1 MRSIGKKLH
10 MTQDPVK
17 SLIEELG
24 AHLSQTEHSDI
35 VLNNGKGKQFL
46 IAPSE
51 FSEIKSVNNPRKIA
65 FVDGG
70 DGPLEESPNFLIT
83 INRVYFS
90 IFQGKKRI
98 KPKANPRVQFYSSVT
113 SSIKTVDGE
122 KTVMY
127 STKLFPHTA
136 EDKKY
141 LPAESDL
148 TSSTESTIVLQGAKL
163 NSLGRRFA
171 EWQLAIHVVESELE
185 KGDMI
190 VMDGS
195 LQTNFKNEI
204 KYVKRLY
211 DLAIKKGVI
220 VCGLAKTS
228 RLITESGDPL
238 LARIAEIAEDVPHE
252 RWYVKVSEEISTEDK
267 GFILAVKLHAKSR
280 FVFRFEILR
289 EQFEKMDKEMLNSV
303 LASLVE
309 NSQDVAMLGYPYG
322 AIDADRFAQVRRD
335 ELNMYQGFIM
345 SEKMRHPEWKRL
357 QKYSASLTAHDVLNE
372 VTS

>member
-1 MRSIGKKLH
+1 MNE
-10 MTQDPVK
+10 DPVK
-17 SLIEELG
+17 SLIAELG
-24 AHLSQTEHSDI
+24 AHLTQKEHSDI

-51 FSEIKSVNNPRKIA
+51 FCEITSTDNPRKIA

-98 KPKANPRVQFYSSVT
+98 KPKANPRVQFYSFVT
-113 SSIKTVDGE
+113 SNITTVGG
-122 KTVMY
+122 KKNVSYNTR
-127 STKLFPHTA
+127 LFPHSA

-141 LPAESDL
+141 LPVETDL
-148 TSSTESTIVLQGAKL
+148 TSSTESTSVLQGARL

-185 KGDMI
+185 KGDML

-195 LQTNFKNEI
+195 LQTSFKNEI
-204 KYVKRLY
+204 KYANRLY
-211 DLAIKKGVI
+211 DMAMSKGVI

-238 LARIAEIAEDVPHE
+238 LARVAEIAEEVPFGK
-252 RWYVKVSEEISTEDK
+252 WYVKVAEEVSSDDR
-267 GFILAVKLHAKSR
+267 GFMLAAKFHEKSR
-280 FVFRFEILR
+280 YVFRFEILR
-289 EQFEKMDKEMLNSV
+289 EQFSTMSQDEINSV
-303 LASLVE
+303 LASIAE
-309 NSQDVAMLGYPYG
+309 NSKDVAMIGYPYG

-335 ELNMYQGFIM
+335 ELNMYQGFII

-357 QKYSASLTAHDVLNE
+357 QKYSASLSAHDALNG

>member
-1 MRSIGKKLH
+1 MN
-10 MTQDPVK
+10 DPVK

-24 AHLSQTEHSDI
+24 AHLSQKEHSDR

-51 FSEIKSVNNPRKIA
+51 FSEIKSIDSPRKIA

-90 IFQGKKRI
+90 MFQGKKRI
-98 KPKANPRVQFYSSVT
+98 KPKENPRVQFFSSVT
-113 SSIKTVDGE
+113 SNITTVNGKKE
-122 KTVMY
+122 VSYNTR
-127 STKLFPHTA
+127 LFPHSA

-141 LPAESDL
+141 LPDESDL
-148 TSSTESTIVLQGAKL
+148 TSSTESTSVLQGARL

-171 EWQLAIHVVESELE
+171 EWQLAIHVVESELD
-185 KGDMI
+185 KGDML
-190 VMDGS
+190 VLDGS
-195 LQTNFKNEI
+195 LQTSFKNEI
-204 KYVKRLY
+204 KYANRLY
-211 DLAIKKGVI
+211 DLAMSKGVI

-238 LARIAEIAEDVPHE
+238 LARIAEIAEDVPFGKWH
-252 RWYVKVSEEISTEDK
+252 VKVAEEISADDR
-267 GFILAVKLHAKSR
+267 GFMLAVKFHAKSR

-289 EQFEKMDKEMLNSV
+289 EQFSSMNNDELNSV
-303 LASLVE
+303 LASLAE
-309 NSQDVAMLGYPYG
+309 NSQDVSMIGYPYG

-335 ELNMYQGFIM
+335 ELGMYQGFIL
-345 SEKMRHPEWKRL
+345 SEKLRHPEWKRL
-357 QKYSASLTAHDVLNE
+357 QKYSASLTAHDTLNG

>member
-1 MRSIGKKLH
+1 MIE
-10 MTQDPVK
+10 DPVK
-17 SLIEELG
+17 SMITELG
-24 AHLSQTEHSDI
+24 THLSQKKHSDI
-35 VLNNGKGKQFL
+35 VLNNGNGKQFL

-51 FSEIKSVNNPRKIA
+51 FSEIRPAGNPRKIA

-70 DGPLEESPNFLIT
+70 DGLLEESPNFLIT

-90 IFQGKKRI
+90 LFQGKKRI
-98 KPKANPRVQFYSSVT
+98 KPKTNPRVQFFSNVT
-113 SSIKTVDGE
+113 SNIQTVDGK
-122 KTVMY
+122 KTVSY
-127 STKLFPHTA
+127 DTKLFPHTT
-136 EDKKY
+136 EDKKF

-148 TSSTESTIVLQGAKL
+148 ASSTESTTVLQGARL

-195 LQTNFKNEI
+195 LQTNFKNEL
-204 KYVKRLY
+204 KYANRLY
-211 DLAIKKGVI
+211 DLAKSKGVI

-228 RLITESGDPL
+228 RLITESGHPL
-238 LARIAEIAEDVPHE
+238 LARVAEISEDVSFGK
-252 RWYVKVSEEISTEDK
+252 WYVKIAEKVSSGDR
-267 GFILAVKLHAKSR
+267 GFMLVVKFHPQSK

-289 EQFEKMDKEMLNSV
+289 EQFLEMDEEALNSV
-303 LASLVE
+303 LDSLAE
-309 NSQDVAMLGYPYG
+309 NSQDVAMIGYPYG

-335 ELNMYQGFIM
+335 ELGMYQGFM
-345 SEKMRHPEWKRL
+345 LSEKLRHPEWRRL
-357 QKYSASLTAHDVLNE
+357 QKYSASLEAHNDLNG

>member
-1 MRSIGKKLH
+1 MNE
-10 MTQDPVK
+10 DPVK
-17 SLIEELG
+17 SMIAELG
-24 AHLSQTEHSDI
+24 AHLSQKEHSDI
-35 VLNNGKGKQFL
+35 VLNNGNGKQFL

-51 FSEIKSVNNPRKIA
+51 FVEIKSTDAPRKIA

-90 IFQGKKRI
+90 LFQGKNRI
-98 KPKANPRVQFYSSVT
+98 KPKENPRVQFFSSVT
-113 SSIKTVDGE
+113 SNIQTENGKKIVSYD
-122 KTVMY
+122 
-127 STKLFPHTA
+127 TKLFPHTT

-148 TSSTESTIVLQGAKL
+148 TSNTESTTVLQGSRL

-195 LQTNFKNEI
+195 LQTNFKNEL
-204 KYVKRLY
+204 KYANRLY
-211 DLAIKKGVI
+211 DLAISKGVI

-228 RLITESGDPL
+228 RLITESGHPL
-238 LARIAEIAEDVPHE
+238 LARVAEIAEDVPFGK
-252 RWYVKVSEEISTEDK
+252 WYVKVAEEVSGDDR
-267 GFILAVKLHAKSR
+267 GFMLAVKFHEKSR
-280 FVFRFEILR
+280 YVFRFEILR
-289 EQFEKMDKEMLNSV
+289 EQFSSMSPDELNSV

-309 NSQDVAMLGYPYG
+309 NSQDVAMIGYPYG

-335 ELNMYQGFIM
+335 ELGMYQGFIL
-345 SEKMRHPEWKRL
+345 SEKLRDPIWKRL
-357 QKYSASLTAHDVLNE
+357 QKYSASLSAHDTLNG

>member
-1 MRSIGKKLH
+1 MNE
-10 MTQDPVK
+10 DPVR
-17 SLIEELG
+17 SLITELG
-24 AHLSQTEHSDI
+24 AHLTQKEHSDI
-35 VLNNGKGKQFL
+35 VLNNGKGRQFL
-46 IAPSE
+46 IVPAE
-51 FSEIKSVNNPRKIA
+51 FCEITSVDSPRKIA

-90 IFQGKKRI
+90 LFQGKKRI
-98 KPKANPRVQFYSSVT
+98 KPKANPRVQFYSFVT
-113 SSIKTVDGE
+113 SNISTVNG
-122 KTVMY
+122 KKNISYNTR
-127 STKLFPHTA
+127 LFPHGA

-148 TSSTESTIVLQGAKL
+148 TSSTESTSVLQGARL

-185 KGDMI
+185 KGDML

-195 LQTNFKNEI
+195 LQTSFKNEI
-204 KYVKRLY
+204 KYADRLY
-211 DLAIKKGVI
+211 DLAISKGVI

-238 LARIAEIAEDVPHE
+238 LARVAEIAEDVPFG
-252 RWYVKVSEEISTEDK
+252 RWYVKIAEEVSSDDR
-267 GFILAVKLHAKSR
+267 GFMLAAKFHEKSR
-280 FVFRFEILR
+280 YVFRFEILR
-289 EQFEKMDKEMLNSV
+289 EQFNAMSPDEINSV
-303 LASLVE
+303 LASIVE
-309 NSQDVAMLGYPYG
+309 NSQDVSMIGYPYG

-335 ELNMYQGFIM
+335 ELNMYQGFIL

-357 QKYSASLTAHDVLNE
+357 QKYSASLSAHDTLNG

>member
-1 MRSIGKKLH
+1 MNE
-10 MTQDPVK
+10 DPVK
-17 SLIEELG
+17 SLIAELG
-24 AHLSQTEHSDI
+24 AHLTQKEHSDV

-51 FSEIKSVNNPRKIA
+51 FCEISSVSNPRKIA

-90 IFQGKKRI
+90 LFQGKKRI
-98 KPKANPRVQFYSSVT
+98 KPKENPRVQFYSFVT
-113 SSIKTVDGE
+113 SNITTVDG
-122 KTVMY
+122 KKNVSYNTR
-127 STKLFPHTA
+127 LFPHSE
-136 EDKKY
+136 EDKRY

-148 TSSTESTIVLQGAKL
+148 TSSTESTSVLQGARL

-185 KGDMI
+185 KGDML

-195 LQTNFKNEI
+195 LQTNFKNET
-204 KYVKRLY
+204 KYANRLY
-211 DLAIKKGVI
+211 DLAIAKGVI
-220 VCGLAKTS
+220 ICGLAKTS

-238 LARIAEIAEDVPHE
+238 LARVAEIAEDVSFGK
-252 RWYVKVSEEISTEDK
+252 WYVKVAEEVSADDR
-267 GFILAVKLHAKSR
+267 GFMLAAKFHEKSR
-280 FVFRFEILR
+280 YVFRFEILR
-289 EQFEKMDKEMLNSV
+289 EQFSKMSPDELNSV
-303 LASLVE
+303 LASIAE
-309 NSQDVAMLGYPYG
+309 NSQDVAMIGYPYG

-335 ELNMYQGFIM
+335 ELSMYQGFIIA
-345 SEKMRHPEWKRL
+345 EKMRHPEWKRL
-357 QKYSASLTAHDVLNE
+357 QKYSASLTAHDALNG